1 MTPAQIRKMGGKTRW
16 RIVEALK
23 LGGGACVR
31 DLAGQL
37 GMSYMGVKEA
47 CLGLQ
52 KSGFLETWR
61 QPSSG
66 GRPRLEYRLTE
77 RAGQL
82 FPAESPEIALEL
94 LESARTLFGAAAP
107 EKLLLVVFKRMAERY
122 GRRLRSGSL
131 EERAQR
137 LAEIRQAEGHLSRW
151 EPACPEAGS
160 GVEGLAGRIVE
171 AHSPILEVLRAH
183 PIAARLESEMLG
195 NLLGARV
202 VREEE
207 TAAGAYRCVFHVHA
221 G

>member
-1 MTPAQIRKMGGKTRW
+1 MTPALVRKMGGETRW

-31 DLAGQL
+31 DLAGEL

-61 QPSSG
+61 RPSSG
-66 GRPRLEYRLTE
+66 GRPQLEYRLTE

-122 GRRLRSGSL
+122 RRRLHSGSL
-131 EERAQR
+131 GERAQR
-137 LAEIRQAEGHLSRW
+137 VAEIRHAEGHLSRW
-151 EPACPEAGS
+151 EPAGLESGS
-160 GVEGLAGRIVE
+160 GGLAGRIVE

-195 NLLGARV
+195 DLLGARV
-202 VREEE
+202 VREEDGG
-207 TAAGAYRCVFHVHA
+207 AGAYRCSFQVHA